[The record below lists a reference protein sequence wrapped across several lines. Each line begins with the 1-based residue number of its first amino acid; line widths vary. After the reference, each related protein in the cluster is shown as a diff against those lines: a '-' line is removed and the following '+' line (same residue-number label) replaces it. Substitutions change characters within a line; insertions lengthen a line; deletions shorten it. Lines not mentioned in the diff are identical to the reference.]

1 MTDKGTVG
9 DIMTKILLV
18 DDEEK
23 SLKVLS
29 RSLHMLGYST
39 VAISSPKDALDV
51 VAGESPDIV
60 IADLVMPYI
69 SGIELLEQVKKVSP
83 SLPVIVLTG
92 YGTVKTA
99 VDAMKKGAFDYVT
112 KPYNIEE
119 VDLIIKRALEQRA
132 LYIENKMLK
141 EKILKRFPFSS
152 IITHDAAMKKLLK
165 EVQTLA
171 NTEST
176 VLITG
181 ESGTGKELI
190 AKALHFSGNRQ
201 NRPFITIDCGGL
213 PESILESEIFGH
225 VKGSFTG
232 ACADKKGYLEV
243 AEEGTVFFDEVGEL
257 PFVLQKKLLRV
268 TQEKEFSRVG
278 DTKTRRINIRIVAA
292 TNRDLK
298 KEVRAERFRE
308 DLFYRL
314 NVISLNVPPLRERR
328 QDIPLLVNY
337 FLSEFNARLEKR
349 VTAVDDGAYRR
360 IMAYCWPGNVRELR
374 NAIERIV
381 ALKEG
386 SVVTPDDLP
395 DEITSLFSAEAD
407 LLPAFK
413 AFKEEVLANETK
425 EYILTLLAMFEG
437 NVSKAAA
444 KANLDRGNFRKLLK
458 RFNVSAND
466 YRR

>member
-1 MTDKGTVG
+1 LIDKGAVG
-9 DIMTKILLV
+9 DIVTKILLV

-39 VAISSPKDALDV
+39 VAISNPKDALDV

-69 SGIELLEQVKKVSP
+69 SGIELLEQIKKVSP
-83 SLPVIVLTG
+83 SLSVIVLTG

-99 VDAMKKGAFDYVT
+99 VDAMKRGAFDYVT

-141 EKILKRFPFSS
+141 EKILKRSPFSS
-152 IITHDAAMKKLLK
+152 IITHDAAMKKLLR

-171 NTEST
+171 NTVST

-201 NRPFITIDCGGL
+201 NKPFITIDCGGL

-232 ACADKKGYLEV
+232 AYADKKGYLEV

-278 DTKTRRINIRIVAA
+278 DTKTRRINIRIIAA

-298 KEVRAERFRE
+298 KEVKAERFRE

-349 VTAVDDGAYRR
+349 VAVVDDGAYRR
-360 IMAYCWPGNVRELR
+360 IMAYCWPGNVRELK
-374 NAIERIV
+374 NTIERIV

-386 SVVTPDDLP
+386 SVVTRDDLP

-407 LLPAFK
+407 LLPPFK

-444 KANLDRGNFRKLLK
+444 KANLDRGNFRKLIK

-466 YRR
+466 YRK